1 MLRKELW
8 PGAVGPPHFVF
19 LRCWVY
25 TCKTMF
31 GSDCETF
38 ERKKLIIE
46 FNKVTVYLFFVL
58 VDCHMPVKV
67 VRRSNPGSAKTY
79 PIPIEFRGH
88 TLMIGSKV
96 NSKTNGPQD
105 A

>member
-1 MLRKELW
+1 
-8 PGAVGPPHFVF
+8 
-19 LRCWVY
+19 
-25 TCKTMF
+25 MF

-67 VRRSNPGSAKTY
+67 VRRSNLGSAKTY
-79 PIPIEFRGH
+79 PIPIKFRGH
-88 TLMIGSKV
+88 SLMIGSKV